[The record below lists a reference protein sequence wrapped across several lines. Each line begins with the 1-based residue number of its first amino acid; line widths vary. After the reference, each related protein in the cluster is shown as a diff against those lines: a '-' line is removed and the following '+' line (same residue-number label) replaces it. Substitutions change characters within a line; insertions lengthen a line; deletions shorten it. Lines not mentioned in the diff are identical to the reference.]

1 MGALDEVQDLYRVR
15 FDPSEKAAK
24 DRLWKIICAHLQRWF
39 PENGTVL
46 DLGAG
51 YCEFINNI
59 KAARKVAVDMNP
71 DTVTCAGPDV
81 QVINAPV
88 VPLPSMR
95 TDSID
100 AAFVSNLLEH
110 LADKAQVMELLREV
124 LRVLKPGGRIVILMP
139 NIRFAYREYWD
150 FFDHQVPLTEKA
162 VVEACTMAGY
172 RPIEVI
178 PAFLPYTTKSRFPQ
192 WSVLVRLY
200 LAVPL
205 FWRFFG
211 KQALVVA
218 EKKAA

>member
-24 DRLWKIICAHLQRWF
+24 DKLWKIICENLQRWF

-81 QVINAPV
+81 QVLNAPV
-88 VPLPSMR
+88 VPLPSMQ